1 MKMYSIDGKVLID
14 VQDFRREGNNLVMKG
29 RMMDAMTMSIY
40 LRPEELWQALKL
52 LSLSVIIYLPV
63 MIIRGW
69 WQRLKER
76 RS

>member
-63 MIIRGW
+63 MIIWGW

>member
-76 RS
+76 RR

>member
-1 MKMYSIDGKVLID
+1 MYSIDGKVLID

>member
-69 WQRLKER
+69 CQRLK
-76 RS
+76 